1 GMQSRRYNQQDKTF
15 ENHSG
20 WTKGFDDMIF
30 NCPQC
35 QQSLDIDDVHAG
47 RDIQC
52 PACGRYIT
60 VPGAAPSAPP
70 IVPDGLIEQSRS
82 NIPNFNR
89 NTPQDVRVVDVK
101 MPFGSMVIFMI
112 KWALAAIPAMIIL
125 VLLYFLVMGMIL
137 GGCMSAM
144 MSMK

>member
-1 GMQSRRYNQQDKTF
+1 
-15 ENHSG
+15 
-20 WTKGFDDMIF
+20 MIF
-30 NCPQC
+30 NCPKC

-47 RDIQC
+47 REIQC
-52 PACGRYIT
+52 PACGRYIV

-70 IVPDGLIEQSRS
+70 IIPDRPVDQPRA
-82 NIPNFNR
+82 NFTATNR
-89 NTPQDVRVVDVK
+89 NAPQDVCVVDVN

-125 VLLYFLVMGMIL
+125 GLIYLLAMGMIL
-137 GGCMSAM
+137 GGCVSAM